1 MNRYRLVRQVT
12 LFFLGLA
19 IAVGIGLGIP
29 TLTTAFPIDQLIFQG
44 IQLFQLSN
52 LSPQQKVALGQDI
65 HQQVLQNNRVGT
77 TQRISQIGQRL
88 AAASACSQLPFR
100 FYIVQDPSINAFAT
114 TGGFVYINTGLLQ
127 AADNEAQVASVLA
140 HEIAHNCNDD
150 LINKLR
156 QSQLAQI
163 AATTIGLDRSTLAR
177 IGYQVAVD
185 LPNSRQAEFAA
196 DADGVKYLRQ
206 AGYDPRASIVFL
218 SKLLNAPS
226 QPTFLSNHP
235 ATRDRINA
243 LQRQLA
249 AN

>member
-1 MNRYRLVRQVT
+1 MNRHALTSQVV
-12 LFFLGLA
+12 LFLLS
-19 IAVGIGLGIP
+19 IALTIGISVGIP
-29 TLTTAFPIDQLIFQG
+29 QLTTALPIDQLIFRG
-44 IQLFQLSN
+44 IQLLQLSN

-65 HQQVLQNNRVGT
+65 HQQVLRNNRVGSN
-77 TQRISQIGQRL
+77 QRISQIGQRL
-88 AAASACSQLPFR
+88 AATSECSQLPFR
-100 FYIVQDPSINAFAT
+100 FYVVQDSSINAFAT
-114 TGGFVYINTGLLQ
+114 TGGYVYVNTGLLQ
-127 AADNEAQVASVLA
+127 ATDNEAQVASVLA

-150 LINKLR
+150 VINKLR

-163 AATTIGLDRSTLAR
+163 AATATGLDRSTLAR

-196 DADGVKYLRQ
+196 DADGVRYLRQ

-218 SKLLNAPS
+218 SKLLRAPS